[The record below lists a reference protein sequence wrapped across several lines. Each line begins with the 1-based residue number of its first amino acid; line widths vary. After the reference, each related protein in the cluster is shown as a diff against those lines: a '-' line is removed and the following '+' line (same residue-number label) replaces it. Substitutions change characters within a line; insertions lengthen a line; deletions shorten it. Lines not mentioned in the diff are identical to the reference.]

1 MEQKETFAG
10 LQLSRDG
17 AQITWYGEGVS
28 EPQTL
33 VLPSGGDSGML
44 ELPVSVWKGIIMGGS
59 YSLETLST
67 FLKEL
72 LEQVPGKPDLRR
84 IGVCVTLP
92 ELKPKMSENLAR
104 AMEKIG
110 IERRNLYFQDWRTSF
125 YYYVVNKRRE
135 LWNGDVA
142 FLQYKNERMIGHI
155 LHIDRSVRPG
165 VVSISEVAST
175 DVSDSVRAGRS
186 DEDWDRER
194 DRLFYEL
201 LGKLFERRN
210 VTTSYLY
217 GTYFDRSWA
226 VRSFQYLTFRR
237 HAFQGQNLFSKGA
250 CYGAMAR
257 AGRIHMPDLIF
268 SGVDMVSENVGI
280 QLRVRGKE
288 QYYPL
293 VSAGVNWYEAH
304 SSCEIIPDAETS
316 IAILTSPMKEGE
328 TVRHLL
334 RLDHFPDRK
343 NRATRLRM
351 TLYFTSQKKCTV
363 EVEDLGFGGFYPPSG
378 RVWKREIRI
387 QGDAE

>member
-10 LQLSRDG
+10 LQISREG
-17 AQITWYGEGVS
+17 AQITWFGDQLD

-33 VLPSGGDSGML
+33 VLPSGGESGMQ
-44 ELPVSVWKGIIMGGS
+44 EVPVSVWKGIIMGGS
-59 YSLETLST
+59 YSLEKLAA

-72 LEQVPGKPDLRR
+72 LEQIPGKPDP
-84 IGVCVTLP
+84 GSVSVCVTLP
-92 ELKPKMSENLAR
+92 ELKPKMSENLAQ

-110 IERRNLYFQDWRTSF
+110 VMRRNLYFQDWRTSF

-155 LHIDRSVRPG
+155 LHIDRTVRPG
-165 VVSISEVAST
+165 IVSISEVAST

-186 DEDWDRER
+186 DEGWDKER
-194 DRLFYEL
+194 DRLLYEL
-201 LGKLFERRN
+201 LGRLFERRN

-250 CYGAMAR
+250 CCGAMAR
-257 AGRIHMPDLIF
+257 AGRIQMPDLIF
-268 SGVDMVSENVGI
+268 SGVDMVPENVGI
-280 QLRVRGKE
+280 QLRVRGRE

-293 VSAGVNWYEAH
+293 VNAGVNWYEAH
-304 SSCEIIPDAETS
+304 SSCEIIPDGETS
-316 IAILTSPMKEGE
+316 ITVLTSPMEEGE
-328 TVRHLL
+328 TVRHVL
-334 RLDHFPDRK
+334 RLDHFPDRR

-351 TLYFTSQKKCTV
+351 TLYFTSQKKCTL
-363 EVEDLGFGGFYPPSG
+363 EVEDLGFGGFCPPSG
-378 RVWKREIRI
+378 RIWKREIRI
-387 QGDAE
+387 DKT

>member
-59 YSLETLST
+59 YSLETLSA

-194 DRLFYEL
+194 DR
-201 LGKLFERRN
+201 
-210 VTTSYLY
+210 
-217 GTYFDRSWA
+217 
-226 VRSFQYLTFRR
+226 
-237 HAFQGQNLFSKGA
+237 KGVS
-250 CYGAMAR
+250 MAAR
-257 AGRIHMPDLIF
+257 
-268 SGVDMVSENVGI
+268 
-280 QLRVRGKE
+280 
-288 QYYPL
+288 
-293 VSAGVNWYEAH
+293 
-304 SSCEIIPDAETS
+304 
-316 IAILTSPMKEGE
+316 
-328 TVRHLL
+328 
-334 RLDHFPDRK
+334 
-343 NRATRLRM
+343 
-351 TLYFTSQKKCTV
+351 
-363 EVEDLGFGGFYPPSG
+363 
-378 RVWKREIRI
+378 
-387 QGDAE
+387 

>member
-59 YSLETLST
+59 YSLETLSA

-201 LGKLFERRN
+201 LGRLFERRN

-250 CYGAMAR
+250 CYCVMAR
-257 AGRIHMPDLIF
+257 MGYIKMPDLLF
-268 SGVDMVSENVGI
+268 MGVDQISEEIGI
-280 QLRVRGKE
+280 RVRVRGKE
-288 QYYPL
+288 QYQVLIP
-293 VSAGVNWYEAH
+293 AGQNWYEAH
-304 SSCEIIPDAETS
+304 CQIDIIPDEEQSVT
-316 IAILTSPMKEGE
+316 ILTTPADGGE
-328 TVRHLL
+328 TVGHVL
-334 RLDHFPDRK
+334 RLDHFPDRE

-351 TLYFTSQKKCTV
+351 TIYFTAPERCEV
-363 EVEDLGFGGFYPPSG
+363 EVEDLGFGGFYPAAG
-378 RVWKREIRI
+378 RVWKR
-387 QGDAE
+387 QVML